1 MRTYPYRT
9 YAEIDL
15 NNLQHNLRQIRA
27 FVGEACRIMFVVKA
41 DAYGHGT
48 PMCAK
53 YSEPFVDWYAAAT
66 LDEALSIR
74 RAGVKKPILLFGI
87 LQDRD
92 IAAAANARITAS
104 VGSVRY
110 AGRLAA
116 ALDRQG
122 LEMDCHLEFN
132 TGMNRTGIFT
142 REDCIAQAAETAR
155 SIYAIPALH
164 VTGCYMHF
172 SCGDN
177 HDPAD
182 AAFTERQ
189 HRAFGQVL
197 HALERGGYAPGLRHC
212 VSTGPLL
219 LHPDWKMD
227 MVRVGMLGYG
237 YSISPETAAQL
248 DLHPI
253 MRWCAKI
260 ADIEELDAGE
270 SVSYA
275 RLYTTSGKER
285 IAVISVG
292 YADGYNRCYTNRAPM
307 VIRGKPVTECG
318 KICMDFAMANVTA
331 IPDAAIG
338 DDVLLLGEDG
348 AHMVCA
354 DSLSALMEYGVNG
367 WTTCQ
372 ITARVPRIYVLDG
385 EVVGIRTQYA
395 AGPEGCGLGSME
407 GS

>member
-15 NNLQHNLRQIRA
+15 NRLQHNLKQVRA

-66 LDEALSIR
+66 IEEALSIR
-74 RAGVKKPILLFGI
+74 RMGVKKPILLFGI
-87 LQDRD
+87 LQDQD
-92 IAAAANARITAS
+92 IIPAANAHITAS
-104 VGSVRY
+104 VGSIPY
-110 AGRLAA
+110 AERLATV
-116 ALDRQG
+116 LDQHR
-122 LEMDCHLEFN
+122 LTMDCHIEFN

-142 REDCIAQAAETAR
+142 RETCIPQAAEAACR
-155 SIYAIPALH
+155 IYAIPALH

-172 SCGDN
+172 SCGDS
-177 HDPAD
+177 HDPSD

-189 HRAFGQVL
+189 HSAFLQVL
-197 HALERGGYAPGLRHC
+197 QALDQKGCAPGLRHC

-260 ADIEELDAGE
+260 ADITELDANE

-275 RLYTTSGKER
+275 RLYQTRSKER
-285 IAVISVG
+285 IAVICVG
-292 YADGYNRCYTNRAPM
+292 YADGYNRSFTNCAPM
-307 VIRGKPVTECG
+307 IIRGKTVAECG
-318 KICMDFAMANVTA
+318 KICMDFAMANVTD
-331 IPDAAIG
+331 IPDAAAG

-348 AHMVCA
+348 QHIIRA
-354 DSLSALMEYGVNG
+354 DTLSALMEYGVNG

-372 ITARVPRIYVLDG
+372 ITARVPRIYVFNGKVID
-385 EVVGIRTQYA
+385 IRIQDTIPQDVCCF
-395 AGPEGCGLGSME
+395 E
-407 GS
+407 